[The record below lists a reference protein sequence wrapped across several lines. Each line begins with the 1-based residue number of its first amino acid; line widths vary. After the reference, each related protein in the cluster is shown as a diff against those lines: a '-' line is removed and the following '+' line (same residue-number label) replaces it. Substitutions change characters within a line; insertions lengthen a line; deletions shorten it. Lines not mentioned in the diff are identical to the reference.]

1 VAGTRVGTGAG
12 TGADSWDGAL
22 TVAFEVVVLGG
33 AGTYPAP
40 GAACSGYL
48 LRAAGA
54 EVWVDAG
61 PGTLANLQR
70 ASDFRSLRALV
81 LTHLHLDHVEDVY
94 SFYHWIRFART
105 NPGLT
110 GLPVHAP
117 AGAGDHLAQIL
128 TPYGAGTFGDYLV
141 FHAVGEGDRLQI
153 GPFLL
158 SFVRS
163 RHPIETYAVRAEA
176 EGRVLVYTAD
186 TGPSEAVTELAKG
199 ADLLIAEATL
209 QAPVD
214 GLEEVHMTAVE
225 AGQMATA
232 AGAGHLLLTHDLP
245 RLRRPAAKGVVR
257 V

>member
-1 VAGTRVGTGAG
+1 
-12 TGADSWDGAL
+12 
-22 TVAFEVVVLGG
+22 VAFEVVVLGG

-48 LRAAGA
+48 LRAEGA

-70 ASDFRSLRALV
+70 ASDFRSLQALV

-117 AGAGDHLAQIL
+117 EGSGDHLAQIL

-141 FHAVGEGDRLQI
+141 FHAIRAVGEGDQLRI
-153 GPFLL
+153 GPFSL

-163 RHPIETYAVRAEA
+163 RHPVETYAVRAEA
-176 EGRVLVYTAD
+176 GGRVLVYTAD
-186 TGPSEAVTELAKG
+186 TGPSQPVTELAEG

-214 GLEEVHMTAVE
+214 GLEEVHMTAAE
-225 AGQMATA
+225 AGEMATA
-232 AGAGHLLLTHDLP
+232 AGAGHLLLTHIPPDLD
-245 RLRRPAAKGVVR
+245 RDRSLEQARERYDGTISLASDGLQLRV
-257 V
+257 

>member
-1 VAGTRVGTGAG
+1 MG
-12 TGADSWDGAL
+12 
-22 TVAFEVVVLGG
+22 FEVVVLGG

-48 LRAAGA
+48 LRAEGA

-70 ASDFRSLRALV
+70 ATDFRALEALV
-81 LTHLHLDHVEDVY
+81 LTHLHLDHIEDVY
-94 SFYHWIRFART
+94 SFYHWIRFSPN

-117 AGAGDHLAQIL
+117 AGAGEHLAQIL
-128 TPYGAGTFGDYLV
+128 TPYGEGTFGEHLI
-141 FHAVGEGDRLQI
+141 FHALGEGHRLEI
-153 GPFLL
+153 GPISF

-186 TGPSEAVTELAKG
+186 TGPSEAVTKLAAG
-199 ADLLIAEATL
+199 ADLLIAEASL
-209 QAPVD
+209 QAPHE
-214 GLEEVHMTAVE
+214 GLEDVHMTAAE
-225 AGQMATA
+225 AGEMAAA
-232 AGAGHLLLTHDLP
+232 AGAGHLLLTHIPPHLDRAVSLEQAQE
-245 RLRRPAAKGVVR
+245 RYGGGISLASDGLQLRV
-257 V
+257 